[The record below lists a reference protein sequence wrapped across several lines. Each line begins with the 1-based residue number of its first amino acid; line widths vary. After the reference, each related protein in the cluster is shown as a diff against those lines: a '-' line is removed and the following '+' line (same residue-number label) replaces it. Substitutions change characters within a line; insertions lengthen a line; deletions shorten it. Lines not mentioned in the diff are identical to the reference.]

1 MGTAGKRPTA
11 SSTNP
16 RHQKCKVPLPLQS
29 ASKNAPAQR
38 GVGGE
43 GKLGRHSERGPT
55 DAEVDNLLSRLGLN
69 GDEYKPYSYNEFRK
83 RQLTEGDLRM
93 AKKSGEV
100 RAEKG
105 FKRGNLY
112 LVRDVVRHWY
122 RRFDYHGN
130 GVESVH

>member
-16 RHQKCKVPLPLQS
+16 APPEMQGS
-29 ASKNAPAQR
+29 AAASVGVENAPAQR